1 MAQPA
6 SDSWVRR
13 LLALLAYAPGRLEFA
28 LRLALAST
36 LTTAIAVYY
45 GLPEAALAAYLVFFI
60 NRPDRL
66 TSIAQAV
73 ALTVVGSSV
82 IALILLMARSVLD
95 FPALR
100 LGSMVLVSVVLL
112 YLASASRLR
121 TVGAT
126 IALAIAYGLDL
137 LGSAVSGELVTR
149 ALLYGWLLVGVP
161 AGVCIAVNAALGP
174 APRRLLQHGLAARLR
189 TCAAVLRRQ
198 QPCAAITN
206 SLQTDDAPLHQALAM
221 AEREHTS
228 PTADVQ
234 ALRSAFDASVVV
246 LSAVQ
251 ALEQAPAQALPQA
264 HAEVLAD
271 TMEHMASA
279 FQQGGYP
286 VDVQVQLPAQPALQ
300 AAQADIVAVLCHAL
314 QHFAE
319 PDPSRAAPVAPIAPT
334 AKAGFF
340 LPDAFTNGAHLRYAL
355 TTTLAAMLCYALY
368 SLLHWPGI
376 HTCMLTCYVVSLGTL
391 GESVEKL
398 VLRLVGCLVGAA
410 MGVTTMLLL
419 MPSVTTLLPFLCVV
433 FAGALAAGW
442 VAVGHARIAYM
453 GLQMALAFFLCVVQG
468 SGPGF
473 DLVVVRDRVIDILL
487 GNLVSYAV
495 AYYLRPQSLGER
507 VEQGLQEAL
516 RQLQSLAQQMYW
528 GVPPAALG
536 HLQAAVGEINNDLVR
551 IHYEP
556 ALIRPT
562 PAWLHAHDAKAR
574 RIHDASVV
582 LAVLAQL
589 PRHTRCVSPW
599 FDVLQSHLSDLKA
612 PPRQGSHEVT

>member
-1 MAQPA
+1 MAPPA
-6 SDSWVRR
+6 SDSRVRR
-13 LLALLAYAPGRLEFA
+13 LLALLANVPGRLEFA

-36 LTTAIAVYY
+36 LTTAVAVYY

-100 LGSMVLVSVVLL
+100 LGSMVLVSVLLL

-137 LGSAVSGELVTR
+137 LGSAISGELVTR

-189 TCAAVLRRQ
+189 TCAAVLRGQ
-198 QPCAAITN
+198 QPCAAIT
-206 SLQTDDAPLHQALAM
+206 SKLQSDDTPLRQALAM
-221 AEREHTS
+221 MEREHAST
-228 PTADVQ
+228 PADVQ

-246 LSAVQ
+246 LSVVQ
-251 ALEQAPAQALPQA
+251 ALDQTPAQPLP
-264 HAEVLAD
+264 HAYAETLAD
-271 TMEHMASA
+271 TLERMAHA
-279 FQQGGYP
+279 FQLGGYP
-286 VDVQVQLPAQPALQ
+286 VEVQVQLPAQPALP
-300 AAQADIVAVLCHAL
+300 AAQADVVAVLCHAL

-319 PDPSRAAPVAPIAPT
+319 PDRSRATPSAPT
-334 AKAGFF
+334 ASITPATKAGFF
-340 LPDAFTNGAHLRYAL
+340 LPDAFTNTAHLRYAL

-410 MGVTTMLLL
+410 MGIATMLLL

-433 FAGALAAGW
+433 FVGALASGW

-473 DLVVVRDRVIDILL
+473 DLVVVRDRVIGILL
-487 GNLVSYAV
+487 GNLVSFAV
-495 AYYLRPQSLGER
+495 AYYLRPQSLAGR
-507 VEQGLQEAL
+507 IEQGLHEAL
-516 RQLQSLAQQMYW
+516 HQLQSLAQQMYW
-528 GVPPAALG
+528 GAPPAALG
-536 HLQAAVGEINNDLVR
+536 RLQAALGEVNNDLIR

-556 ALIRPT
+556 ASMRPT
-562 PAWLHAHDAKAR
+562 PAWLHAHHATTHR
-574 RIHDASVV
+574 MHDASVV

-589 PRHTRCVSPW
+589 PRHTRAVSPW
-599 FDVLQSHLSDLKA
+599 FDVLQSHLSALKA
-612 PPRQGSHEVT
+612 TPPTRIP